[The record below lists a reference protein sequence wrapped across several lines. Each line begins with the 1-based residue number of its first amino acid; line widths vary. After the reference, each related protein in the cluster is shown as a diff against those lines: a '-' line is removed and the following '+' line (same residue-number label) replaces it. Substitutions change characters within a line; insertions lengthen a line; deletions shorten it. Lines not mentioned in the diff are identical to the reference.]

1 MHGAV
6 RRWPCEFLREDS
18 GRVRFVFDVSVVGR
32 AAEACLLA
40 TAVEF
45 ELVEAADAVGQ
56 AKDLSY
62 DVSIVAPFGII
73 RRAPNE
79 PELVGQRCYAAFL
92 SRSAPCDACP
102 CVGLAPGEA
111 RQGVVQ
117 GHDGGEF
124 QVVLARAL
132 DASTATVLRIEV
144 AEGTVASLMKAKI
157 DVMAQKA
164 GLSKRE
170 REVLD
175 FVLLGSATQ
184 ETAKLLRITARTVK
198 HHQANALRKLGA
210 ESRVDLLRLFL

>member
-1 MHGAV
+1 M
-6 RRWPCEFLREDS
+6 
-18 GRVRFVFDVSVVGR
+18 
-32 AAEACLLA
+32 
-40 TAVEF
+40 
-45 ELVEAADAVGQ
+45 
-56 AKDLSY
+56 
-62 DVSIVAPFGII
+62 
-73 RRAPNE
+73 
-79 PELVGQRCYAAFL
+79 
-92 SRSAPCDACP
+92 
-102 CVGLAPGEA
+102 
-111 RQGVVQ
+111 VQ